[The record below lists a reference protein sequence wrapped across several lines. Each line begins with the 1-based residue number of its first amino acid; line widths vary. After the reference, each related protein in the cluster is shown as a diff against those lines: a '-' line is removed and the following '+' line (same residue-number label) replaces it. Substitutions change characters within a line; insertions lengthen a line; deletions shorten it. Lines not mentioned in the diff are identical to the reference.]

1 MNLRENLLIDWVR
14 NACDNPN
21 ATLQAMQN
29 DASFRHYFRVFSLD
43 NTTFIAMDAPP
54 DKENSKPFV
63 NVAQRLFKA
72 GLNVPE
78 IKAIDWE
85 KGFLLLTDL
94 GNDLYLPMLKE
105 KEKQNDRAE
114 INRLYGDALAA
125 LATMQ
130 ACVETDQLPLY
141 DEKLLRFEMSL
152 LPDWFIAKHLETTL
166 ENAEKNQLDSCFDLL
181 VQNALE
187 QPQVFVHRDYH
198 SRNLLFHPRQNPAIL
213 DFQDAVK
220 GAVTYDLVSLLKDA
234 YISFPREWIEEKV
247 FGYHQLSTQ
256 MGIISNVSEKEFL
269 KWFDWMG
276 LQRHIKV
283 AGIFARLN
291 YRDGKAGYLKDIPL
305 VLKYIIETADL
316 YPEMHGLKELMKR
329 FENDLKNR

>member
-1 MNLRENLLIDWVR
+1 MNLRENSLQEWVQKTL
-14 NACDNPN
+14 DQPSVQ
-21 ATLQAMQN
+21 LQAMQN
-29 DASFRHYFRVFSLD
+29 DASFRRYFRVFLLD
-43 NTTFIAMDAPP
+43 RSTYIAMDAPP

-63 NVAQRLFKA
+63 DIAQRLFQA

-78 IKAIDWE
+78 IKAIDFE
-85 KGFLLLTDL
+85 QGFLLLTDL
-94 GNDLYLPMLKE
+94 GDQLYLPVLKE
-105 KEKQNDRAE
+105 NNLTQ
-114 INRLYGDALAA
+114 INQLYSDALAA

-130 ACVETDQLPLY
+130 VCANTDNLPLY

-152 LPDWFIAKHLETTL
+152 LPDWFIEKHLNVSLNNT
-166 ENAEKNQLDSCFDLL
+166 EKNQLNQCFDLL
-181 VQNALE
+181 VQNSLK

-198 SRNLLFHPRQNPAIL
+198 SRNLLIHPRHNPAIL

-247 FGYHQLSTQ
+247 FGYHQLATQ

-283 AGIFARLN
+283 AGIFARL
-291 YRDGKAGYLKDIPL
+291 YHRDGKAGYLKDIPL

-316 YPEMHGLKELMKR
+316 YPEMCWLSKWISK
-329 FENDLKNR
+329 FESDLKTR

>member
-1 MNLRENLLIDWVR
+1 MILRENSLKNWVQQ
-14 NACDNPN
+14 
-21 ATLQAMQN
+21 TLNDPQTTLHAMQN
-29 DASFRHYFRVFSLD
+29 DASFRRYFRVILSD
-43 NTTFIAMDAPP
+43 QTSYIAMDAPP

-85 KGFLLLTDL
+85 NGFLLLTNL
-94 GNDLYLPMLKE
+94 GDDLYLPILKE
-105 KEKQNDRAE
+105 KESDQAKID
-114 INRLYGDALAA
+114 RLYGDALAA

-152 LPDWFIAKHLETTL
+152 FPDWFISKHLEITL
-166 ENAEKNQLDSCFDLL
+166 DNAEKDQLNSYFDLL
-181 VQNALE
+181 VQNSLE

-247 FGYHQLSTQ
+247 LGYRELAIQT
-256 MGIISNVSEKEFL
+256 GIISNVYEKEFL

-316 YPEMHGLKELMKR
+316 YPEMHWLKELMKR
-329 FENDLKNR
+329 FESDLKNR

>member
-1 MNLRENLLIDWVR
+1 MNLRENLLIEWARD
-14 NACDNPN
+14 ALQDST
-21 ATLQAMQN
+21 ATLHAMQN
-29 DASFRHYFRVFSLD
+29 DASFRRYFRVILSD
-43 NTTFIAMDAPP
+43 QTTYIAMDAPP

-63 NVAQRLFKA
+63 DIAQRLFHA

-85 KGFLLLTDL
+85 RGFLLLTDL
-94 GNDLYLPMLKE
+94 GDQLYLPILKE
-105 KEKQNDRAE
+105 SDRVK
-114 INRLYGDALAA
+114 IDQLYGDALAA
-125 LATMQ
+125 LSIMQ
-130 ACVETDQLPLY
+130 TCVKTDQLPLY

-152 LPDWFIAKHLETTL
+152 FPDWLLAKHLNLSL
-166 ENAEKNQLDSCFDLL
+166 EKDEQNQLDSCFNLL

-198 SRNLLFHPRQNPAIL
+198 SRNLLIHPRHNPAIL

-247 FGYHQLSTQ
+247 LGYHELATQ
-256 MGIISNVSEKEFL
+256 MGIISNVSEAKFL

-283 AGIFARLN
+283 AGIFARL
-291 YRDGKAGYLKDIPL
+291 YHRDGKAGYLKDIPL

-316 YPEMHGLKELMKR
+316 YSEMHWLKELVKR
-329 FENDLKNR
+329 LESD